1 MSEPS
6 QPPDPAEEAP
16 ARHTQEASAV
26 PPGTPVETPILES
39 ETDRLASA
47 VTGPEDQIGMAAL
60 WRVTMQLENWW
71 FLAVGEEEQES
82 PAAAEIEGQQMLL
95 AFTDAERV
103 RHFALEQGMI
113 TSEDDLRAIALEPYE
128 VVEAADTYQRANI
141 TGLIFDPHISGYYIP
156 AEQLPVVWDAV
167 MSPETE
173 TSQPIP
179 SRQEREE
186 SGPDEWPLTSDEGG

>member
-6 QPPDPAEEAP
+6 EGPDPADETAPEQAEETDAAP
-16 ARHTQEASAV
+16 A
-26 PPGTPVETPILES
+26 GTPTEAPILES
-39 ETDRLASA
+39 ETDRLAGA
-47 VTGPEDQIGMAAL
+47 VTGAEDQVGMAAL
-60 WRVTMQLENWW
+60 WRVTMQLEYWW
-71 FLAVGEEEQES
+71 FLAVGEEDQES

-113 TSEDDLRAIALEPYE
+113 TPEDDLRAIALEPYE

-141 TGLIFDPHISGYYIP
+141 SGLIFDPHISGYYIP
-156 AEQLPVVWDAV
+156 AEQLPIVWDAV

-179 SRQEREE
+179 SREEREE
-186 SGPDEWPLTSDEGG
+186 AGPDEWPLSSDEER